1 MEFLLPVMGFFTGL
15 IDSVVGGGGLISL
28 PTLSIV
34 LSPGAHA
41 IGTNKIVGT
50 VGAATALFV
59 YARKGHLRFKEGILF
74 CLVCV
79 VGSFLGSS
87 AAPYASKEFFKYL
100 LIFMCPVILWI
111 VFNKEK
117 YFVQKENYVKPK
129 MFIFLLSALASG
141 FYDGFFGPGGGTFM
155 FLSLFVGTG
164 LPLMEAIAISKLA
177 NTFSATT
184 ALATYAHNGFV
195 HWKTGAL
202 MAIGMLIGSFIGAK
216 IAIKS
221 ADKIVRPML
230 LVIVTLLMI
239 KVIGFE

>member
-1 MEFLLPVMGFFTGL
+1 MEYLLPIMGFFTGL

-28 PTLSIV
+28 PTLSIA
-34 LSPGAHA
+34 LTPGAHA

-59 YARKGHLRFKEGILF
+59 YARKGHLRFREGIIF

-79 VGSFLGSS
+79 VGSFTGSS
-87 AAPYASKEFFKYL
+87 LAPFASKIFFKYL
-100 LIFMCPVILWI
+100 LIVVCPVILWI

-129 MFIFLLSALASG
+129 WYIFLFSAFASG
-141 FYDGFFGPGGGTFM
+141 LYDGFFGPGGGTFM
-155 FLSLFVGTG
+155 FLSLFIGTG
-164 LPLMEAIAISKLA
+164 LSLIEAIAISKLA

-184 ALATYAHNGFV
+184 ALITYSHNGYV
-195 HWKTGAL
+195 HWKVGSL
-202 MAIGMLIGSFIGAK
+202 MAVGMLIGSFIGAK
-216 IAIKS
+216 VAIKS

-230 LVIVTLLMI
+230 LIIVTLLMI